1 MWMTLAVRSGQRDP
15 LYYVLKQMY
24 IKSHKSRSKQ
34 QEMGTHAVLHDL
46 SFFLTVGMPSKES
59 EGKDFLKQ

>member
-1 MWMTLAVRSGQRDP
+1 MTLTVRSGQRHP
-15 LYYVLKQMY
+15 LYCVLKQTY

-34 QEMGTHAVLHDL
+34 QEMGTHAVLHGL
-46 SFFLTVGMPSKES
+46 SLFLAVGMPSKES